1 MSLLLCCSKTSLE
14 TFNRYSRG
22 RKKHHK
28 DFVLEKSNAN
38 SELHDSFQSL
48 RIDSLYLSDE
58 DFDPSSNIRDEKQ
71 TGFLSMK
78 TGTNAVESLSL
89 SSSRLSMMNVSD
101 FSSSNSSSSNLSS
114 SSSLHPK
121 TKFLLSTIF
130 RNSKSESGTLWWKRR
145 YSDPVAGGTVGGT
158 RN

>member
-28 DFVLEKSNAN
+28 DFVLEKSNTN

-101 FSSSNSSSSNLSS
+101 FSSSNSSSS
-114 SSSLHPK
+114 SSLHPK
-121 TKFLLSTIF
+121 TKFLLSTIL
-130 RNSKSESGTLWWKRR
+130 RKSQSESGTLWWKRR